1 METVQRWSLP
11 AGDFYKCA
19 KWSPDGSCILSS
31 AEENQLKVHSINKE
45 DLLTLAEP
53 DSIHDICWYPWMNAQ
68 EPATNCFLSCSRDQ
82 PIHLWDVSLH
92 KVRCNYVAMDHLD
105 QVATCY
111 SCTFNADGRLVVA
124 GSNKSIHVF
133 DSSVPGRSI
142 VDVAVKTTEAP
153 VSSLSFRRDDT
164 GVLAAGSFA
173 GHIGVYDIRIGEDPS
188 QVMLLAGHSEGVTQV
203 LFDGWNVYSVARKE
217 DRIWQWDLRTSS
229 VVKHFG
235 PRTSTTNQR
244 LYFSLCGTRLM
255 TGDQD
260 GNLIAFDTSSEEAGS
275 IEPTEITKVAN
286 TVTSSVSTSAHHPDL
301 VAITVGERSFHI
313 SDDTSSDDEIPP
325 EPSHLSLFR
334 IKV

>member
-1 METVQRWSLP
+1 
-11 AGDFYKCA
+11 
-19 KWSPDGSCILSS
+19 
-31 AEENQLKVHSINKE
+31 
-45 DLLTLAEP
+45 
-53 DSIHDICWYPWMNAQ
+53 
-68 EPATNCFLSCSRDQ
+68 
-82 PIHLWDVSLH
+82 
-92 KVRCNYVAMDHLD
+92 MDHLD

-133 DSSVPGRSI
+133 DSSIPGRSI

-173 GHIGVYDIRIGEDPS
+173 GHIGVYDIRIGADPS

-217 DRIWQWDLRTSS
+217 DQIWQWDLRTSS

-235 PRTSTTNQR
+235 PRNSTTNQR
-244 LYFSLCGTRLM
+244 LYFSLCGTRLV

-260 GNLIAFDTSSEEAGS
+260 GNLITFETSSGEAGS
-275 IEPTEITKVAN
+275 VEPTTITRVAN
-286 TVTSSVSTSAHHPDL
+286 TVTSSATASVHHPDL
-301 VAITVGERSFHI
+301 VAITAGERFFHVEG
-313 SDDTSSDDEIPP
+313 DASSDDEIPP
-325 EPSHLSLFR
+325 ESSHLGLFR
-334 IKV
+334 VQM